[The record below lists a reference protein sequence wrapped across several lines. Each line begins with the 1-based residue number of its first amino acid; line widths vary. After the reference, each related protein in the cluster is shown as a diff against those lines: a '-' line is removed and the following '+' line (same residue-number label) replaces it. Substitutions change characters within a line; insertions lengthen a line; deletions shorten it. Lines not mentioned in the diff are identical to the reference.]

1 MFNKKLF
8 VTDICLFFISLFFF
22 LIFSIGRNYFTN
34 TTIQVCISF
43 ICVLSVIL
51 MMIFQYRKINR
62 KINSIRIMNAFI
74 PLALSI
80 ALYILYHLPVFGF
93 IGTTGIQNG
102 ICGLFVFT
110 LFSRFAFNLSEFL
123 RINYGYT
130 VTPSNLRANI
140 EGRGA
145 ITGAYVIAKIL
156 KVYAIFVFVGGIAI
170 AMFNAFF
177 SVIDMSVPYQMI
189 FLNKTMTEIFSK

>member
-1 MFNKKLF
+1 MFNKILF
-8 VTDICLFFISLFFF
+8 VTDICLFFISLLFF

-34 TTIQVCISF
+34 TMIQVCISF
-43 ICVLSVIL
+43 ICALSVVLI
-51 MMIFQYRKINR
+51 MIFQYRNIP
-62 KINSIRIMNAFI
+62 SISIMNAFI

-80 ALYILYHLPVFGF
+80 ALYIFYHLPVFGF

-130 VTPSNLRANI
+130 ITPSNLRANI
-140 EGRGA
+140 QGRGA

-170 AMFNAFF
+170 ALFNAFF
-177 SVIDMSVPYQMI
+177 SVIDMSVPYQMF